1 MKKIITSTLV
11 KVTTILLTAIVCSV
25 LYYVTD
31 LISLFGVNITF
42 LQWIGIT
49 IISYLLFS
57 NTITPNSPN
66 KNDTKGPKIS

>member
-11 KVTTILLTAIVCSV
+11 KFTTILLTAIVCF
-25 LYYVTD
+25 LAYLLTD
-31 LISLFGVNITF
+31 LISLFQVDMTF

-57 NTITPNSPN
+57 NTIAPNSLD
-66 KNDTKGPKIS
+66 KNDTKRPKIS